1 MADLRLERVLWRR
14 GLLPIGIDE
23 AGRGPLAGPVVAAA
37 CLLPADVDLP
47 GVNDSKKLSEKKR
60 EALFPLVQERAIA
73 WGIGVV
79 DHARIDEIN
88 ILNATFEAMRL
99 AVRGLLGE
107 PLPPE
112 PPLWAEAVGGP
123 LARPLQAGWAPPVS
137 WRLGRGEAVA
147 ADPEPG
153 SRGSAFLLVDGNQR
167 IREWTGLQRPVVGGD
182 RKALAIAAA
191 SILAKVARDRLMI
204 GYDKLYPAYGFA
216 GHKGYSAP
224 VHWGALDRE
233 GPCPIHRLSFLGP
246 RQSTLF

>member
-14 GLLPIGIDE
+14 GFLPIGIDE

-37 CLLPADVDLP
+37 CLLPADVDLA

-60 EALFPLVQERAIA
+60 EALFPLVQERALA

-123 LARPLQAGWAPPVS
+123 LARPLPTGWAPP
-137 WRLGRGEAVA
+137 EAVS
-147 ADPEPG
+147 P
-153 SRGSAFLLVDGNQR
+153 FLLVDGNQR

-233 GPCPIHRLSFLGP
+233 GPCPIHRRSFLGP

>member
-1 MADLRLERVLWRR
+1 MADLRLERVVWRR

-37 CLLPADVDLP
+37 CILPADVDLP
-47 GVNDSKKLSEKKR
+47 GVNDSKKLSEKRR

-107 PLPPE
+107 LQLAE

-123 LARPLQAGWAPPVS
+123 LARPLSPDWAPPDAE
-137 WRLGRGEAVA
+137 RG
-147 ADPEPG
+147 DP
-153 SRGSAFLLVDGNQR
+153 FLLVDGNQK
-167 IREWTGLQRPVVGGD
+167 IREWTGHQRPVIGGD

-246 RQSTLF
+246 RQATLF

>member
-1 MADLRLERVLWRR
+1 MADLRLERVLWSR
-14 GLLPIGIDE
+14 GYLPIGIDE

-37 CLLPADVDLP
+37 CLLPADVELP
-47 GVNDSKKLSEKKR
+47 GVNDSKKLTEKKR

-79 DHARIDEIN
+79 DHERIDEIN

-107 PLPPE
+107 VRLTE

-123 LARPLQAGWAPPVS
+123 LARPLSEV
-137 WRLGRGEAVA
+137 EAT
-147 ADPEPG
+147 P
-153 SRGSAFLLVDGNQR
+153 FLLVDGNQK

-233 GPCPIHRLSFLGP
+233 GPCPIHRRSFLGP

>member
-1 MADLRLERVLWRR
+1 MADLRLERVLWGR
-14 GLLPIGIDE
+14 GFLPIGIDE

-37 CLLPADVDLP
+37 CLLPADVELP
-47 GVNDSKKLSEKKR
+47 GVNDSKKLTEKRR

-73 WGIGVV
+73 WSIGVV

-107 PLPPE
+107 PLPAE

-123 LARPLQAGWAPPVS
+123 LARPLPEGWARSAEGPLADGLPSEGAPPDV
-137 WRLGRGEAVA
+137 RA
-147 ADPEPG
+147 G
-153 SRGSAFLLVDGNQR
+153 SPFLLVDGNQR
-167 IREWTGLQRPVVGGD
+167 IREWTGLQRPIVGGD

-233 GPCPIHRLSFLGP
+233 GPCPIHRRSFLGP

>member
-107 PLPPE
+107 PLPAE

-123 LARPLQAGWAPPVS
+123 LARPLTAEGAPS
-137 WRLGRGEAVA
+137 G
-147 ADPEPG
+147 DP
-153 SRGSAFLLVDGNQR
+153 FLLVDGNQR
-167 IREWTGLQRPVVGGD
+167 IREWAGLQRPVVGGD

-246 RQSTLF
+246 RQATLF